1 MTGIPEESRVLI
13 VAPTGRDAS
22 LIARLLADAGMCC
35 VECSTLEAA
44 LCEAE
49 LHAGTIIVADEALSP
64 GALAR
69 LQRFREA
76 QPAWS
81 DIPVIVLTR
90 RRERAEAGQ
99 PSLSEL
105 GQVSVIERP
114 VGRRPLLTA
123 VQAAL
128 RARARQYEARA
139 QFAEMERIGQ
149 ELRLANSHKDQLLG
163 LVSHELRTPLT
174 GILGGTNILLRRFKE
189 LEPGD
194 REVLLNDVS
203 DQATR
208 LQRIIENML
217 ILSRAET
224 TGDTNTEPVLLQ
236 RILPPL
242 LRGLTPLRGARELRL
257 TVQPDLPPANVNPVF
272 VEQIVANL
280 IRNSEKYAA
289 ENEPVEVRL
298 EAIDDLVAITVADRG
313 SLLTES
319 QIAQM
324 FDAFY
329 RDPEHSAR
337 ESGLGLGL
345 PVCKRL
351 TEVQGGS
358 IRARP
363 RPGGGLEV
371 TVAFPSARE

>member
-1 MTGIPEESRVLI
+1 
-13 VAPTGRDAS
+13 
-22 LIARLLADAGMCC
+22 
-35 VECSTLEAA
+35 
-44 LCEAE
+44 
-49 LHAGTIIVADEALSP
+49 
-64 GALAR
+64 
-69 LQRFREA
+69 
-76 QPAWS
+76 
-81 DIPVIVLTR
+81 
-90 RRERAEAGQ
+90 
-99 PSLSEL
+99 
-105 GQVSVIERP
+105 
-114 VGRRPLLTA
+114 
-123 VQAAL
+123 
-128 RARARQYEARA
+128 
-139 QFAEMERIGQ
+139 
-149 ELRLANSHKDQLLG
+149 
-163 LVSHELRTPLT
+163 
-174 GILGGTNILLRRFKE
+174 
-189 LEPGD
+189 
-194 REVLLNDVS
+194 
-203 DQATR
+203 
-208 LQRIIENML
+208 ML

-242 LRGLTPLRGARELRL
+242 LRALTPLRGARELRL
-257 TVQPDLPPANVNPVF
+257 TVQPNLPPANVNPVF

-313 SLLTES
+313 SPLTES
-319 QIAQM
+319 QITQM

>member
-1 MTGIPEESRVLI
+1 MTGLPQESRVLI

-22 LIARLLADAGMCC
+22 LIANLLAGAGICS
-35 VECSTLEAA
+35 VECKTVEAA
-44 LCEAE
+44 LCDAE
-49 LHAGTIIVADEALSP
+49 RPAGAILLADEAWNPEASV
-64 GALAR
+64 R
-69 LQRFREA
+69 LQRFQEA

-81 DIPVIVLTR
+81 DLPVIVLTR
-90 RRERAEAGQ
+90 RGESAEFDQ

-174 GILGGTNILLRRFKE
+174 GILGGTNILLRRFQE
-189 LEPGD
+189 LGPAD

-242 LRGLTPLRGARELRL
+242 LRALTPLRGARELRL

-313 SLLTES
+313 SPLTES
-319 QIAQM
+319 QITQM